1 MYTIQDGYGLFFLRK
16 QLQSVSNSAGLKD
29 ECDSQKLITT
39 YFNVK
44 LYS

>member
-1 MYTIQDGYGLFFLRK
+1 MYTIQDGCGLFLRK